1 MRGFA
6 GIALFVATLVAGNA
20 WADTRSACIAVCDAT
35 AQACMRTAHD
45 TYEAC
50 IPTARKECAPKAPAQ
65 LHACLSTAAR
75 SCSAN
80 HSSQTEPCRTTF
92 RTCHAACGP
101 GPATQVEF
109 WCQLNADATSGGGK
123 TYKDGF
129 CAGTPGQAPL
139 DQHAQCMKLFTP
151 SNPAVGYSLDCDP
164 LSR

>member
-1 MRGFA
+1 VRGFA
-6 GIALFVATLVAGNA
+6 GIAVLVATLAAGA
-20 WADTRSACIAVCDAT
+20 ASADTRSDCIAACDAT

-45 TYEAC
+45 TYETC
-50 IPTARKECAPKAPAQ
+50 IPTARRECAPKAPAE
-65 LHACLSTAAR
+65 LNACLSTAAR
-75 SCSAN
+75 ACSAN
-80 HSSQTEPCRTTF
+80 HSGQTEPCRTTF

-129 CAGTPGQAPL
+129 CAGTPGQTPF
-139 DQHAQCMKLFTP
+139 DQHARCMKLFTP